1 MVKFYYS
8 LKSSL
13 ITHLAL
19 IILSKYKE
27 EIMKSCK
34 VVFLT
39 SLSDKVVDEIISY
52 SHKDFEIIVLK
63 NSDSEEKCIS
73 EIKDCDFLLCHGKYP
88 TDSMLNSAKKCQLVQ
103 LLAAG
108 FDQMNLSLINSMEI
122 PLANNGGANSW
133 AVSDHA
139 VLLMLSLYKKIIDSD
154 NSTRLGTWKKPING
168 ENTFEMANKKV
179 GILGIGNIG
188 KKVAK
193 RVQAFDS
200 IAQYYDLFPLDNQ
213 LNSQLSLKSVSL
225 DELFET
231 SDIITSHMPLNDQT
245 FHMIN
250 SDRFSQMKSSSILI
264 NTSRGEII
272 DEKAL
277 ISALDSH
284 EILGAGL
291 DVFETEPIQADNPLL
306 KMNNVIVTPHVA
318 GTTWDTWARR
328 SQFAFSNMIRIIDGD
343 KILGQIN

>member
-1 MVKFYYS
+1 ME
-8 LKSSL
+8 L
-13 ITHLAL
+13 I
-19 IILSKYKE
+19 KE
-27 EIMKSCK
+27 EVMKNCK

-39 SLSDKVVDEIISY
+39 SLSDKVVEEIISF
-52 SHKDFEIIVLK
+52 SRDDFEVIVLN
-63 NSDSEEKCIS
+63 NSDSEDKCIS
-73 EIKDCDFLLCHGKYP
+73 EIKDCQFLLCHGKYP

-108 FDQMNLSLINSMEI
+108 FDQMNLPLLDTMQI

-139 VLLMLSLYKKIIDSD
+139 VLLMLALYKKIIDSD
-154 NSTRLGTWKKPING
+154 KSTREGTWKKPING
-168 ENTFEMANKKV
+168 ENTYEMANKKV

-188 KKVAK
+188 KKVAR

-200 IAQYYDLFPLDNQ
+200 KVQYYDLFPLDFQ
-213 LNSQLSLKSVSL
+213 LDSQLDLNYVSL

-250 SDRFSQMKSSSILI
+250 ADRLSQMKNSSILI

-277 ISALDSH
+277 IYALNNN

-291 DVFETEPIQADNPLL
+291 DVFETEPVQSDNPLL
-306 KMNNVIVTPHVA
+306 KMDNVIVTPHVA

-328 SQFAFSNMIRIIDGD
+328 SEFAFNNMIRIIEGE
-343 KILGQIN
+343 KILGQINS

>member
-1 MVKFYYS
+1 
-8 LKSSL
+8 
-13 ITHLAL
+13 
-19 IILSKYKE
+19 
-27 EIMKSCK
+27 MKSCK

-250 SDRFSQMKSSSILI
+250 S
-264 NTSRGEII
+264 RGEII

-343 KILGQIN
+343 KVLGQIN

>member
-1 MVKFYYS
+1 
-8 LKSSL
+8 
-13 ITHLAL
+13 
-19 IILSKYKE
+19 
-27 EIMKSCK
+27 MKNCK

-39 SLSDKVVDEIISY
+39 SLSDKVVEEIISF
-52 SHKDFEIIVLK
+52 SRDDFEVIVLN
-63 NSDSEEKCIS
+63 NSDSEDKCIS
-73 EIKDCDFLLCHGKYP
+73 EIKDCQFLLCHGKYP
-88 TDSMLNSAKKCQLVQ
+88 TDAMLNSAKKCQLVQ

-108 FDQMNLSLINSMEI
+108 FDQMNLPLLDAMQI

-139 VLLMLSLYKKIIDSD
+139 VLLMLALYKKLIDSD
-154 NSTRLGTWKKPING
+154 KSTREGTWKKPING
-168 ENTFEMANKKV
+168 ENTYEMANKKV

-188 KKVAK
+188 KKVAR

-200 IAQYYDLFPLDNQ
+200 KVQYYDLFPLDFQ
-213 LNSQLSLKSVSL
+213 LDSQLDLNYVSL

-250 SDRFSQMKSSSILI
+250 ADRLSQMKNSSILI

-277 ISALDSH
+277 IYALNNN

-291 DVFETEPIQADNPLL
+291 DVFETEPVQSDNPLL
-306 KMNNVIVTPHVA
+306 KMDNVIVTPHVA

-328 SQFAFSNMIRIIDGD
+328 SEFAFNNMIRIIEGE
-343 KILGQIN
+343 KILGQINS

>member
-1 MVKFYYS
+1 MN
-8 LKSSL
+8 L
-13 ITHLAL
+13 I
-19 IILSKYKE
+19 KE
-27 EIMKSCK
+27 EVMKNSK

-39 SLSDKVVDEIISY
+39 SLSDQVVSEIISFAR
-52 SHKDFEIIVLK
+52 KDFEIIVLN
-63 NSDSEEKCIS
+63 NSDSESKCIS
-73 EIKDCDFLLCHGKYP
+73 EIKDCEFLLCHGKYP
-88 TDSMLNSAKKCQLVQ
+88 TDSMLNSAKNCKLVQ

-108 FDQMNLSLINSMEI
+108 FDQMNLPLLDSMKI

-139 VLLMLSLYKKIIDSD
+139 VLLMLALYKKLIDSD
-154 NSTRLGTWKKPING
+154 KSTRDGTWKKPING

-179 GILGIGNIG
+179 GVLGIGNIG
-188 KKVAK
+188 KKVAR
-193 RVQAFDS
+193 RVQAFD
-200 IAQYYDLFPLDNQ
+200 AKVQYFDLFPLDDQ
-213 LNSQLSLKSVSL
+213 LNSQLDLKYVSL

-231 SDIITSHMPLNDQT
+231 SDIITSHMPLNDET

-250 SDRFSQMKSSSILI
+250 SNRFLQMKNSSILI

-277 ISALDSH
+277 VDALNNN

-291 DVFETEPIQADNPLL
+291 DVFETEPVESDNPLL
-306 KMNNVIVTPHVA
+306 KMKNVIVTPHVA

-328 SQFAFSNMIRIIDGD
+328 SEFAFNNMIKIIEGE
-343 KILGQIN
+343 KILGQINDF

>member
-1 MVKFYYS
+1 MCIRDSSESDQADLVKDADF
-8 LKSSL
+8 
-13 ITHLAL
+13 
-19 IILSKYKE
+19 
-27 EIMKSCK
+27 
-34 VVFLT
+34 
-39 SLSDKVVDEIISY
+39 IISY
-52 SHKDFEIIVLK
+52 RFNPV
-63 NSDSEEKCIS
+63 DSVIR
-73 EIKDCDFLLCHGKYP
+73 
-88 TDSMLNSAKKCQLVQ
+88 SAKKCKLLQ

-108 FDQMNLSLINSMEI
+108 YDSVNLGLIREMGI
-122 PLANNGGANSW
+122 PCSNNGGANSW

-231 SDIITSHMPLNDQT
+231 LTLIQTGHMRKVPVVLVGAAYWGGMLNWIEETMLKSAKNISPEERSNYYSKFAQSVIILGKDN
-245 FHMIN
+245 N
-250 SDRFSQMKSSSILI
+250 GK
-264 NTSRGEII
+264 EII
-272 DEKAL
+272 NIINHNVYIFDCFLKSTKL
-277 ISALDSH
+277 I
-284 EILGAGL
+284 
-291 DVFETEPIQADNPLL
+291 FP
-306 KMNNVIVTPHVA
+306 
-318 GTTWDTWARR
+318 
-328 SQFAFSNMIRIIDGD
+328 
-343 KILGQIN
+343 